1 MTNPKKQYEIDNEI
15 YELEDEAHEAFQTY
29 LRKVGE
35 MERLRKEAGRNQL
48 ERNFFPKLNR
58 VDYNFRHKSLLDSIL
73 IKAIDEAKTDEYGF
87 PYPRAAGVRWN
98 DEEYRESSYA
108 WALYHVDD
116 LPSYFDLEGEDLAYY
131 LTGWARH
138 YSGPGRSFSHDP
150 YYRKVGK
157 KILVKQFRGLD
168 I

>member
-1 MTNPKKQYEIDNEI
+1 MNPQKQYEIDNEI
-15 YELEDEAHEAFQTY
+15 YYLEDEAHQAFQTY

-35 MERLRKEAGRNQL
+35 MERLRKGAGRHQL
-48 ERNFFPKLNR
+48 CADFGLTR
-58 VDYNFRHKSLLDSIL
+58 VDELLT
-73 IKAIDEAKTDEYGF
+73 KAVDTAKVDEYGF
-87 PYPRAAGVRWN
+87 PHPRASGFRS
-98 DEEYRESSYA
+98 DEYGESGYA

-116 LPSYFDLEGEDLAYY
+116 LPSDFDLTDEEDDLDYN

-138 YSGPGRSFSHDP
+138 YSGPGRSFSDDP

-157 KILVKQFRGLD
+157 RILVKQFRGLD